1 MTTNPWSPSSPRGD
15 RTGDTAIF
23 LVNRSLDEEVE
34 IVVDTSILGDVR
46 ITSTPSLWDDDIH
59 AANTMEQPDRVALR
73 PNESA
78 RIADGA
84 LRMTLPPVSWTA
96 VSVR

>member
-1 MTTNPWSPSSPRGD
+1 MQDP
-15 RTGDTAIF
+15 
-23 LVNRSLDEEVE
+23 E
-34 IVVDTSILGDVR
+34 
-46 ITSTPSLWDDDIH
+46 
-59 AANTMEQPDRVALR
+59 RVALR
-73 PNESA
+73 PNDSA

>member
-1 MTTNPWSPSSPRGD
+1 MVDAVATHDES
-15 RTGDTAIF
+15 TGDTAIF

-46 ITSTPSLWDDDIH
+46 ITSAQSLWDDDIH
-59 AANTMEQPDRVALR
+59 AANTMQQPDRVALR